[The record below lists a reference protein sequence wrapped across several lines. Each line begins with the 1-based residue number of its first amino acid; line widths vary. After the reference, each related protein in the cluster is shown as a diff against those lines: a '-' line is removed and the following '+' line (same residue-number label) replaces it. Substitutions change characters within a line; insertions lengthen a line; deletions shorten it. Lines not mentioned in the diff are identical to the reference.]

1 MPITLE
7 RIPEEKQI
15 LAKILFDSGHSIS
28 QVSKRVEIS
37 KMTAISIRHNNTY
50 SATMVE
56 DYKRRLPMKAYRLAD
71 NVIDFISLDEIKK
84 APLGTKMMAFG
95 VAIDKAR
102 DMEGSNRPVFNI
114 VTVVNDCQ
122 RTMAKVNDQLRLL
135 DQADAVITGTQT
147 PSEQRGDLR

>member
-1 MPITLE
+1 MGCIKHQMPITLE

-15 LAKILFDSGHSIS
+15 LAKILFDNGHSIS

-37 KMTAISIRHNNTY
+37 KMSCIAIRHNNSY
-50 SATMVE
+50 SPTLVE

-84 APLGTKMMAFG
+84 SPLGTKMMAFG

-114 VTVVNDCQ
+114 VNVVNECQ
-122 RTMAKVNDQLRLL
+122 RTSEKLNAQLSAI
-135 DQADAVITGTQT
+135 QARRIALSTETA
-147 PSEQRGDLR
+147 